1 VKVTGD
7 VAVQEVA
14 VDPDGLRAFIASVLG
29 DLGFDDEQAGI
40 GAEVLVRTD
49 LRGHH
54 THGTRFL
61 PIYVPLMRGG
71 AIRTDAKL
79 ETVRETVSTAVLDA
93 KDGMGHVMMYQATEF
108 AIDKTRSTGSGCTTV
123 LVRESNH
130 FGAADLYSLMIAE
143 AGYIG
148 IVLTNSVPV
157 MAAPGSR
164 GQIISN
170 APFSYGVPVKNGQHM
185 VLDMALSETAGSRVA
200 MAAERGESIPEG
212 WVLDGEGL
220 PTTDPNAFLEGGA
233 LQGIGN
239 HKGWAIAL
247 LTETLSG
254 VLSGAGILSE
264 VLRYRNFPETPTRTG
279 HTIIVLDPEA
289 FMSREEFD
297 ARMRQMID
305 EIHGAPTAPGVARVS
320 VPGEPELEHER
331 ASLENGLELDAYTWE
346 TLAKTAEEFGRMSE
360 LTAARLDAV
369 SAGGES

>member
-1 VKVTGD
+1 VTD
-7 VAVQEVA
+7 DLSVQEIV
-14 VDPDGLRAFIASVLG
+14 VNPDGLRAFIASVLSE
-29 DLGFDDEQAGI
+29 LGFDDEQARI

-54 THGTRFL
+54 THGTRYL

-93 KDGMGHVMMYQATEF
+93 KDGMGHVMMYQATKF
-108 AIDKTRSTGSGCTTV
+108 AIEKTRRTGSGCTTV

-185 VLDMALSETAGSRVA
+185 VLDMALSETAGSRVT
-200 MAAERGESIPEG
+200 MAVERGESIPEG
-212 WVLDGEGL
+212 WVVDSDGL
-220 PTTDPNAFLEGGA
+220 PTTNPNDFFKGGA
-233 LQGIGN
+233 LRGIGN

-247 LTETLSG
+247 LTETLAG

-264 VLRYRNFPETPTRTG
+264 VLRYRNFPETPSRTG

-297 ARMRQMID
+297 ARMQQMID
-305 EIHGAPTAPGVARVS
+305 EVHDAPTAPGVGRVS
-320 VPGEPELEHER
+320 VPGEPELKHER
-331 ASLENGLELDAYTWE
+331 ESLKTGLELDAFTWE
-346 TLAKTAEEFGRMSE
+346 TLTKTAEEFGRVSDLM
-360 LTAARLDAV
+360 AARLSPV
-369 SAGGES
+369 PAGGES

>member
-1 VKVTGD
+1 VTD
-7 VAVQEVA
+7 DAAMPEIVVE
-14 VDPDGLRAFIASVLG
+14 PDGLRVFIASVLG
-29 DLGFDDEQAGI
+29 DLGFDDEDARI

-49 LRGHH
+49 MRGHH
-54 THGTRFL
+54 THGTRYL
-61 PIYVPLMRGG
+61 PTYVPLMRGG

-93 KDGMGHVMMYQATEF
+93 KDGMGHVMMYQATKF
-108 AIDKTRSTGSGCTTV
+108 AIDKTRSAGSGCTTV

-157 MAAPGSR
+157 MAAPGGR

-170 APFSYGVPVKNGQHM
+170 APFSYGVPVKNGNHM
-185 VLDMALSETAGSRVA
+185 VLDMALSETAGSRVL
-200 MAAERGESIPEG
+200 MAVERGEAIPEG
-212 WVLDGEGL
+212 WVVNSEGL
-220 PTTDPNAFLEGGA
+220 PTTDPNDLGKGGA
-233 LQGIGN
+233 LRGIGN

-264 VLRYRNFPETPTRTG
+264 VLRYRKFPETPSRTG

-289 FMSREEFD
+289 FISRDEFD
-297 ARMRQMID
+297 ARMQQMIN
-305 EIHGAPTAPGVARVS
+305 EIHSAPTAPGVARVS

-331 ASLENGLELDAYTWE
+331 ESLKHGLELDAFTWE
-346 TLAKTAEEFGRMSE
+346 TLKETAEQFGRLSE
-360 LTAARLDAV
+360 LNAARLDPV